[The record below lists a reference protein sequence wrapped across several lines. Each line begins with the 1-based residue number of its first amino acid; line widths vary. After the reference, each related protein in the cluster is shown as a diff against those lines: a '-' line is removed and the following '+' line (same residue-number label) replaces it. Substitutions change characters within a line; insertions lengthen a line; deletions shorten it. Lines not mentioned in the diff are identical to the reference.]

1 MFLQFAENEV
11 PLHMVTKPYF
21 DSIIKILFYQYK
33 NEKKRT
39 ANTKI
44 FTSSYKQASRGK
56 KNTIIK
62 TKSPVYNGKR
72 VFQV

>member
-33 NEKKRT
+33 NEKKEQQILR
-39 ANTKI
+39 
-44 FTSSYKQASRGK
+44 FSESSYKQASRGK
-56 KNTIIK
+56 KK
-62 TKSPVYNGKR
+62 HHH
-72 VFQV
+72 

>member
-1 MFLQFAENEV
+1 MKRKEQQ
-11 PLHMVTKPYF
+11 
-21 DSIIKILFYQYK
+21 ILKFS
-33 NEKKRT
+33 E
-39 ANTKI
+39 
-44 FTSSYKQASRGK
+44 SSYKQASRGK